1 MAAAHHLRMQAAIHQ
16 QRHTG
21 NEKLNKPPK
30 TKNVSMNRNDT
41 RGMSEHGFD
50 TVANVCI
57 SRVLQRS
64 RGYAIVEQ
72 ATIGKNSCR
81 SFFSKVCFLRLPDCV
96 FLCFLTGSYLLSLS
110 FPKPQS
116 EGIGAGPGHFRHFVA
131 SVSAKHQLKAPK
143 SRGQSLRKMR
153 INLSIHSNLLA
164 PSFFEL
170 TVWLLSSLSHL
181 VLHRPMQHNDT

>member
-21 NEKLNKPPK
+21 NEKSNEPPK

-50 TVANVCI
+50 TVATVCI

-72 ATIGKNSCR
+72 ATIGKNSRR
-81 SFFSKVCFLRLPDCV
+81 SFSQKFVFFVFPTVSSCV
-96 FLCFLTGSYLLSLS
+96 FLPALTFYLYPSRSRKAKALVRVR
-110 FPKPQS
+110 
-116 EGIGAGPGHFRHFVA
+116 GISGTLWP
-131 SVSAKHQLKAPK
+131 P
-143 SRGQSLRKMR
+143 SR
-153 INLSIHSNLLA
+153 
-164 PSFFEL
+164 PS
-170 TVWLLSSLSHL
+170 TS
-181 VLHRPMQHNDT
+181 